1 MNPTIK
7 LDIDRDKAQS
17 LGISMSQIESALYS
31 AFGTR
36 QISTIYTDVSDY
48 TVKLEVLP
56 ELQYNADVLDSIY
69 LRSSTGALVPLAT
82 LATTSSEAGPMAVNH
97 NRQFPSVSVSFN
109 TAPGVSLGDAMQQI
123 SDTARDVLPDTV
135 TGSFTGTAQDFQSSV
150 TSMIL
155 LIVIALVLIYIVL
168 GILYESFIHPITIL
182 SGLPSAGFGAL
193 FSLWLF
199 NSELNM
205 TAFVGII
212 MLIGIVKKN
221 AIMVL
226 DFSLEAERT
235 RHLPPDEAVIEGC
248 LIRFRPIL
256 MTTFAAVMGA
266 VPLAIGMGATGADM
280 RQPIGICVA
289 GGLIFSQV
297 VTLYITPVYYVYL
310 DRFGSFVG
318 RLMAR
323 IFRRSLAEPAA
334 EA

>member
-1 MNPTIK
+1 
-7 LDIDRDKAQS
+7 
-17 LGISMSQIESALYS
+17 
-31 AFGTR
+31 
-36 QISTIYTDVSDY
+36 
-48 TVKLEVLP
+48 
-56 ELQYNADVLDSIY
+56 
-69 LRSSTGALVPLAT
+69 
-82 LATTSSEAGPMAVNH
+82 MAVNH